1 MKIIITED
9 QYDYLKFRRRLE
21 DFEKFIQESP
31 VYKKPCRH
39 ANNEDEFVRELLR
52 DITSELHDTDV
63 PLDFIGVVEEY
74 VSVYLQPELAKYFR
88 QKCGS
93 INEGKEE
100 DERIESLIKSV
111 GERYKSD
118 PWIVKTKILGIEKKK
133 GLTGNVNYYEIWPK
147 FIIKDLEGNFP
158 HIEKHLLAQYIED
171 FVGLPIH
178 SNSARIEYDFEDD
191 SESITESLVDDN
203 FEKNYSPELSTFA
216 SSDKFKKIYPM
227 IEKIDV
233 YDLGFGLIYKIFVN
247 DPEMNNDNM
256 YSRGLDPHYFLDKH
270 FQKYLPYFGIK
281 KNYQF
286 GFVVYGPD
294 GNKIVDGILP
304 YERK

>member
-1 MKIIITED
+1 MNIIITEN
-9 QYDYLKFRRRLE
+9 QYDYLKFRRRLDEFE
-21 DFEKFIQESP
+21 DFVRESP
-31 VYKKPCRH
+31 VYKKPCKH
-39 ANNEDEFVRELLR
+39 ADNEKEFLTELLK
-52 DITSELHDTDV
+52 DILSELYNTDV
-63 PLDFIGVVEEY
+63 PHDFIGMVEHY
-74 VSVYLQPELAKYFR
+74 VKAHFQPELAEYFR
-88 QKCGS
+88 KKCIS

-100 DERIESLIKSV
+100 DERIESLIKTV

-118 PWIVKTKILGIEKKK
+118 PWIVKTKILGIERKKDK
-133 GLTGNVNYYEIWPK
+133 EGETYYTIWPK

-158 HIEKHLLAQYIED
+158 HIERHLLAQYIED
-171 FVGLPIH
+171 FIGLPIH
-178 SNSARIEYDFEDD
+178 SHSARVEYDFEDD

-203 FEKNYSPELSTFA
+203 FEKNYSPELSAFA

-233 YDLGFGLIYKIFVN
+233 YDLGFGLIYKIYVN